1 VAGILKRYGLR
12 IVAIRWSTAAAVATV
27 GLATAPS
34 VCDAHLVSTG
44 LGPFYDGAYH
54 LALTPEL
61 LVPVI
66 AIALLVGLKGPIH
79 SRWALFVLP
88 AAWLLGVVFNLP
100 TRDNPPMALAAIL
113 FILLGGLVAGDAPL
127 PSALTTV
134 LAAGSGVVLGAFNS
148 VAMSQSGLTAV
159 PLLGTATV
167 VFVVVAIVASEVIS
181 LRAAWTRIAVRVA
194 GSWIAATGL
203 LLLGW
208 SVRTHR

>member
-1 VAGILKRYGLR
+1 
-12 IVAIRWSTAAAVATV
+12 
-27 GLATAPS
+27 
-34 VCDAHLVSTG
+34 
-44 LGPFYDGAYH
+44 
-54 LALTPEL
+54 
-61 LVPVI
+61 
-66 AIALLVGLKGPIH
+66 
-79 SRWALFVLP
+79 
-88 AAWLLGVVFNLP
+88 
-100 TRDNPPMALAAIL
+100 MALAAIL